1 MPLSTRRSF
10 LSLWSA
16 TAIAGTMPGMLR
28 AQEAPIRLRDL
39 YNRDM
44 SFSDLALANEGVRIT
59 IAGFM
64 APPLKA
70 ESTFFVLTKM
80 PMAVCPFCEPGMPW
94 PDDILAVYA
103 KRVVNVIPF
112 NVPIE
117 TTGVLELGEYVDP
130 ELGFFSMVR
139 LIDATYS
146 RA

>member
-1 MPLSTRRSF
+1 
-10 LSLWSA
+10 
-16 TAIAGTMPGMLR
+16 
-28 AQEAPIRLRDL
+28 
-39 YNRDM
+39 
-44 SFSDLALANEGVRIT
+44 
-59 IAGFM
+59 
-64 APPLKA
+64 
-70 ESTFFVLTKM
+70 
-80 PMAVCPFCEPGMPW
+80 MPW

-139 LIDATYS
+139 LTDATYS